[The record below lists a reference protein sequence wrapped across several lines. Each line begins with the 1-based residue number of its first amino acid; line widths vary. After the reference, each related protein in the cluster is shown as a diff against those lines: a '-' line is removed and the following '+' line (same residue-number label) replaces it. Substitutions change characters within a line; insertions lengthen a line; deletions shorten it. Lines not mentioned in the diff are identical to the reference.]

1 VPFRLGI
8 IGTGA
13 MGLGVFQ
20 NLARNGIEVGARDIL
35 PLAEA
40 GPARLYFLGSRSTY
54 CQTCERIGCGL

>member
-1 VPFRLGI
+1 MPLRIGI

-20 NLARNGIEVGARDIL
+20 NLARNGIEVARDIL
-35 PLAEA
+35 PRAEA